1 MFKLKNKLIRFR
13 PTILS
18 LFFMISLVIFT
29 ILIYIQYNSNKKFA
43 LELSEASFERL
54 S

>member
-29 ILIYIQYNSNKKFA
+29 LLIYIQYNSNKKHSSLKVITTFTK
-43 LELSEASFERL
+43 
-54 S
+54 